1 MKRDSKKKVK
11 TLWMI
16 LLLFGIPISLLYIFN
31 REPPKT
37 IPTQIVE
44 GFKAHTENF
53 TLSHRNPSNKLF
65 LETDFDSNYRAVDSV
80 DWSNNLGIYG
90 EQIVIDPRNNP
101 YMPADKSE
109 FFYYYLYEK
118 QNEDGG
124 YSDIAGSSN
133 ILSTFEMMETIDILN
148 NTWINQTE
156 IYNQEKNTKIAEF
169 TNSCLGKDGW
179 GFKFSPI
186 SSPDLSSIFPEF
198 SFISGAINDSYP
210 DIISTYMGIK
220 LAQRFDE
227 SRVLIEYYNEIC
239 SFINSTKFGGYTLT
253 NNSLFE
259 VDPQSTYYGIRAF
272 QEMNMTYNATSLS
285 YLLLYLGSLY
295 NNTDGG
301 YAAFP
306 GNSSDAVSTYYVI
319 ASYTT
324 LGIPLDHAQENY
336 DFLKTCQK
344 LDGGFG
350 FQPDPQIASDFM
362 SGWAAFNA
370 IQILLQ
376 NGSLIFDV
384 NENNQMRINYHK
396 WIYEHQATNG
406 LFGTITVESNY
417 WGVNTVTES
426 DPNGIFMGSE
436 SKVYIENTIE
446 FLYSCYN
453 KETGGY
459 GSVPGANASLF
470 TTYCALNIFQTL
482 YRFNKTYGPNASKT
496 IEYIASMQN
505 NDGGFKIGNDINF
518 LLSFYGGYLSGY
530 ATMLQELLNQ
540 NQSTTESTY
549 WAIKS
554 LSIVRALNN
563 SVINMNNLTS
573 WLKSSQNA
581 DGGFGIFIGFHS
593 DLASTYHGIKALD
606 VINKPILSKMAIIEF
621 LKMAQM
627 DDGSFSII
635 PALASFADLNSLM
648 LVTYMGVISLYDYR
662 SVPNDI
668 RGLIDWCIT
677 CISEYTHGIGD
688 APYFG
693 GDLHNS
699 YYALLLI
706 EEIRYDQ
713 SFDPTPWNQILGTI
727 MALEIIFIIIF
738 VFLKLITLLG
748 SKIFKRLSARFG
760 FGEKLNI
767 QYLQRFPAIKVEN
780 LAVYA
785 GGKAIISNISLKIEH
800 GEIFGVLG
808 ESGAGKSTFVKALL
822 GMRETTGINEIYGM
836 DVSKNATKFRPLYG
850 YVPQD
855 LSKVYLDFTVMEN
868 LQYFGRQYG
877 LTEKEINT
885 RGKKILRS
893 LEIQNKAG
901 ELVKNLSGGQKR
913 RVSIAIALIH
923 NPVLCILDEPT
934 SGLDPVVREN
944 LWICLTEINEQFNT
958 TLIVITHYPEES
970 RFCNKVAIFGR
981 KRGMIDFGNPRELL
995 NALPGRGRTIQVEF
1009 KDIQKDAVKILEK
1022 IEGIDKALEIKLGT
1036 DYSIYSDLSISEIRE
1051 KIELNNAFG
1060 QGSIAN
1066 IYQQDSKMEELFRY
1080 RAMEVP
1086 KFE

>member
-1 MKRDSKKKVK
+1 MKRESKKKFK

-16 LLLFGIPISLLYIFN
+16 LLLFGIPVTLLYVFN

-37 IPTQIVE
+37 IPTQIVT
-44 GFKAHTENF
+44 GFKSQTENF
-53 TLSHRNPSNKLF
+53 TLSHRNPHTKLF
-65 LETDFDSNYRAVDSV
+65 LETDFDTNYRVVDSV
-80 DWSNNLGIYG
+80 DWNNNLGEFG
-90 EQIVIDPRNNP
+90 EQIVIDPRDNP
-101 YMPADKSE
+101 YLPADKHD
-109 FFYYYLYEK
+109 FFFYYLYEK

-124 YSDIAGSSN
+124 YSDVAGSSN
-133 ILSTFEMMETIDILN
+133 ILSTFEMMETIDNLN

-156 IYNQEKNTKIAEF
+156 LYNQKKNTKIAEF

-186 SSPDLSSIFPEF
+186 SSPDLSSLFPEIT
-198 SFISGAINDSYP
+198 FISGAINDSYP

-220 LAQRFDE
+220 LAQRFDD
-227 SRVLIEYYNEIC
+227 SKALLQYYNEIC
-239 SFINSTKFGGYTLT
+239 CFINSTKFGGYALT
-253 NNSLFE
+253 NNSLFD

-272 QEMNMTYNATSLS
+272 QEMNMTYNATSLA
-285 YLLLYLGSLY
+285 YLSLYLGSLF
-295 NNTDGG
+295 NSTDGG

-319 ASYTT
+319 ASYTA
-324 LGIPLDHAQENY
+324 LGIPLNYAQENY

-350 FQPDPQIASDFM
+350 FQPDPLISSDFM
-362 SGWAAFNA
+362 SGWAAFSA

-376 NGSLIFDV
+376 NVSLIYDA
-384 NENNQMRINYHK
+384 NENNQMRIKYHQ
-396 WIYEHQATNG
+396 WSYNHQAANG
-406 LFGTITVESNY
+406 LFGTISVEANY
-417 WGVNTVTES
+417 WGVSTIKES
-426 DPNGIFMGSE
+426 DPNGIFLGSE
-436 SKVYIENTIE
+436 SKVHIENTLD
-446 FLYSCYN
+446 FLWSCYN
-453 KETGGY
+453 DESGGF

-470 TTYCALNIFQTL
+470 STYCALNIFQTL
-482 YRFNKTYGPNASKT
+482 YRFNKTFGPNTSKT
-496 IEYIASMQN
+496 IEYIANLQN

-530 ATMLQELLNQ
+530 ATMLQELLNK

-554 LSIVRALNN
+554 LSIMRVLNYT
-563 SVINMNNLTS
+563 VINMNNLTS
-573 WLKSSQNA
+573 WLRASQNA

-593 DLASTYHGIKALD
+593 DIASTYHGIKALQ
-606 VINKPILSKMAIIEF
+606 VINRPIMSKMSIIEF

-627 DDGSFSII
+627 SDGSFSII
-635 PALASFADLNSLM
+635 PALSSFADLKSIM
-648 LVTYMGVISLYDYR
+648 LVTYMGVISLYDFR
-662 SVPNDI
+662 SVPNDLNA
-668 RGLIDWCIT
+668 LINWCIT
-677 CISEYTHGIGD
+677 LISQNTHGIGD
-688 APYFG
+688 SPYFG
-693 GDLHNS
+693 GDMRNS

-706 EEIRYDQ
+706 DEIKYDQ
-713 SFDPTPWNQILGTI
+713 SFDPTPWNKMLGTI
-727 MALEIIFIIIF
+727 LSLEIVFVIVFI
-738 VFLKLITLLG
+738 FLKLMTLLG
-748 SKIFKRLSARFG
+748 SKIFKKISARFG
-760 FGEKLNI
+760 FGERLNI

-780 LAVYA
+780 LSVYA
-785 GGKAIISNISLKIEH
+785 GGKAIISNISLRIEH

-836 DVSKNATKFRPLYG
+836 DVSKNAMKFRPLYG

-885 RGKKILRS
+885 RGKKILKS
-893 LEIQNKAG
+893 LEIQNKTD

-923 NPVLCILDEPT
+923 NPALCILDEPT
-934 SGLDPVVREN
+934 SGLDPTIRES
-944 LWICLTEINEQFNT
+944 LIKSLVDINELFNT
-958 TLIVITHYPEES
+958 TFIIISHYPEES
-970 RFCNKVAIFGR
+970 RFCHKVAIFGR

-995 NALPGRGRTIQVEF
+995 NALPGRGRTIQIEF
-1009 KDIQKDAVKILEK
+1009 KDIQTEAVKKLEK
-1022 IEGIDKALEIKLGT
+1022 IDGIDKALEIKLGT
-1036 DYSIYSDLSISEIRE
+1036 DYSIYSDLSLSEIKERIGTNE
-1051 KIELNNAFG
+1051 AFG
-1060 QGSIAN
+1060 QNSIVN

-1086 KFE
+1086 KIE